1 MYRIHELI
9 LKYKEELVSSHEA
22 ADVDCVC
29 QIMNNAANKFHLFF
43 FLFFV
48 FFSQINITTGNLTFK
63 QTFIRIWKADILGA
77 RLTLSYHQ
85 RKMASTL

>member
-29 QIMNNAANKFHLFF
+29 QIMNNTANKFNLFF
-43 FLFFV
+43 MFSFF
-48 FFSQINITTGNLTFK
+48 FHKLILLT
-63 QTFIRIWKADILGA
+63 
-77 RLTLSYHQ
+77 
-85 RKMASTL
+85 

>member
-29 QIMNNAANKFHLFF
+29 QIMNNTANKFHLFF
-43 FLFFV
+43 MISFF
-48 FFSQINITTGNLTFK
+48 FFFHKLILLT
-63 QTFIRIWKADILGA
+63 
-77 RLTLSYHQ
+77 
-85 RKMASTL
+85 

>member
-29 QIMNNAANKFHLFF
+29 QIMNNTANKFNLFF
-43 FLFFV
+43 MLSFF
-48 FFSQINITTGNLTFK
+48 FFHKLILLT
-63 QTFIRIWKADILGA
+63 
-77 RLTLSYHQ
+77 
-85 RKMASTL
+85 

>member
-29 QIMNNAANKFHLFF
+29 QIMNNTANKFHLFF
-43 FLFFV
+43 MISFFF
-48 FFSQINITTGNLTFK
+48 FFSQINLTNLTFE
-63 QTFIRIWKADILGA
+63 QNFTRVWKADILSA
-77 RLTLSYHQ
+77 SLTLSYHQ
-85 RKMASTL
+85 RKMTSTL

>member
-29 QIMNNAANKFHLFF
+29 QIMNNTANK
-43 FLFFV
+43 
-48 FFSQINITTGNLTFK
+48 FSQINLTNLTFK
-63 QTFIRIWKADILGA
+63 QNFTRVWKADILSA
-77 RLTLSYHQ
+77 SLTLSYHQ
-85 RKMASTL
+85 RKMTSTL